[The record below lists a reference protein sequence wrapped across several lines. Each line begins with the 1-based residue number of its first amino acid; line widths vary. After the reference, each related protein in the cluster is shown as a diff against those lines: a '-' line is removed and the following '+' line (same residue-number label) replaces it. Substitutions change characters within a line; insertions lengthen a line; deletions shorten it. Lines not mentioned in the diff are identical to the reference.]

1 MEPVQGLLRRR
12 GLAPELVPELLRLR
26 QSQLFLVTRPR
37 GKPPRPAEPS
47 FLNHPRRFA
56 LYLYHWLYNRY
67 TPILAPAGERGGGR
81 AGSTVHRVGF
91 RGSSATQISTY
102 KRNRQPCRR
111 TVPIRAP
118 RFRRLSFDRPW
129 WVQHFI
135 PHILVTDHRLMAHCH
150 RCRRCASRQLTPNCS
165 RHTRLRRRRIRE
177 NIRES
182 ESRHESNIPPR

>member
-1 MEPVQGLLRRR
+1 VYYSGSQSRR
-12 GLAPELVPELLRLR
+12 GASPRTAETPRARTRTTCELRPVAPVA
-26 QSQLFLVTRPR
+26 LFSSRWREPHHDRR
-37 GKPPRPAEPS
+37 GATIQIP
-47 FLNHPRRFA
+47 LH
-56 LYLYHWLYNRY
+56 
-67 TPILAPAGERGGGR
+67 TPILAPAGERVGGR

-135 PHILVTDHRLMAHCH
+135 THILVTDHRLIAHCH
-150 RCRRCASRQLTPNCS
+150 RCPLREPPANAQLLTP
-165 RHTRLRRRRIRE
+165 HQAAEEKDTGDYKE
-177 NIRES
+177 E
-182 ESRHESNIPPR
+182 